1 MAGRPC
7 RRAVSKSCESAAFVW
22 LRGRGA
28 CVEAVVLGALWL
40 VVALV
45 VMQMLAN
52 SIAHLIDG
60 ARSMIIGSGG

>member
-1 MAGRPC
+1 M
-7 RRAVSKSCESAAFVW
+7 
-22 LRGRGA
+22 
-28 CVEAVVLGALWL
+28 EAVVLGALWL